1 VTSAYDGAGL
11 RVSTSGDTDIVLT
24 RVFAAPAHLV
34 FAALT
39 QPALLRRWHGARGWS
54 LVVCE
59 IDLRVGGAW
68 RFVSRGPDGAEME
81 MHGTYQEVV
90 EPTRLVHNEIHSDWP
105 AGDALVV
112 THLAETAGATTM
124 TATVTYSSSEIRD
137 QVLRSP
143 MQRGLGEA
151 YDRLTAVLSNLVVLP
166 PTTGASH
173 E

>member
-1 VTSAYDGAGL
+1 VGL
-11 RVSTSGDTDIVLT
+11 KVSMSGDTDIVLT
-24 RVFAAPAHLV
+24 RVFAAPAYLV

-68 RFVSRGPDGAEME
+68 RFVSRGPAGAEMD
-81 MHGTYQEVV
+81 MHGTYQEIV
-90 EPTRLVHNEIHSDWP
+90 EPTRLVHSEIHSDWP
-105 AGDALVV
+105 AGDALVI
-112 THLAETAGATTM
+112 TDLAEADGATTM
-124 TATVTYSSSEIRD
+124 TATVTYSASEIRD

-151 YDRLTAVLSNLVVLP
+151 YDLLTSLLSNLVGP
-166 PTTGASH
+166 STNDRSQP
-173 E
+173 

>member
-11 RVSTSGDTDIVLT
+11 TVSTSGDTDIVLT
-24 RVFAAPAHLV
+24 RIFAAPAHLV

-59 IDLRVGGAW
+59 IDLRVGGLW

-81 MHGTYQEVV
+81 MHGAYHEIV
-90 EPTRLVHNEIHSDWP
+90 EPTRLVHSEIHSDWP
-105 AGDALVV
+105 AGDSLVI
-112 THLAETAGATTM
+112 TDLAETDGATAM
-124 TATVTYSSSEIRD
+124 TATVTYTSSEIRD

-151 YDRLTAVLSNLVVLP
+151 YDRLTAVFSKLVAHP
-166 PTTGASH
+166 PITGASR